1 MRTYALADESA
12 LLICSWPH
20 GERPKVPFPYFSE
33 VMTGFEYQAA
43 AHMIYEGLVE
53 EGLTVVEAIRKRFDG
68 QRRNPWNEQECG
80 HHYVRAMASWAVLLA
95 LAGYHY
101 SAVTKSLQLA
111 PRWQA
116 DAFRSLWVMP
126 SGWGMVSQNVESKAQ
141 VVQWD
146 VLSGELVVQ
155 KMGYV
160 LPVGDAL
167 RGKGADL
174 AAATIE
180 VGGQAH
186 IAQVEQKAT
195 SVEIAFVEAIKVKTG
210 QSLVVRLELAVEL
223 CD

>member
-1 MRTYALADESA
+1 
-12 LLICSWPH
+12 
-20 GERPKVPFPYFSE
+20 
-33 VMTGFEYQAA
+33 MTGFEYQAA

-95 LAGYHY
+95 LAGFHY
-101 SAVTKSLQLA
+101 SAMTKSLQLA

-126 SGWGMVSQNVESKAQ
+126 SGWGMVGQNVESKAQ

-160 LPVGDAL
+160 LPVG
-167 RGKGADL
+167 ADL
-174 AAATIE
+174 AVATIE
-180 VGGQAH
+180 VGGQTYV
-186 IAQVEQKAT
+186 AQVEQKAT
-195 SVEIAFVEAIKVKTG
+195 SVEITFVEAIKVKTG

-223 CD
+223 WD